1 MIIHFSCL
9 CPLGLVAKL
18 NFNISKVVYCSKG
31 EQDYPVV
38 KWSYDPHSY
47 ECNFSNC
54 IEKPEKFRTLTGF
67 EPMPSR
73 CRCGAVTH
81 WSMKPLMLGV
91 GQLSISHNQWIALKA
106 HSDWLLKLRISF
118 AIHLRTTSTGFAP
131 KTVLIVAGIKE
142 LKSPFCATIHLNVRW
157 LVVGGYLPSRKLAL
171 SNSTCVWLA
180 DSAGRILQYGLLNL
194 KLLIKHSLASFSCHL
209 CFVNL

>member
-1 MIIHFSCL
+1 M
-9 CPLGLVAKL
+9 
-18 NFNISKVVYCSKG
+18 
-31 EQDYPVV
+31 V

-54 IEKPEKFRTLTGF
+54 IEKPEKFRTSTGF

-81 WSMKPLMLGV
+81 WPMKPLMLGV
-91 GQLSISHNQWIALKA
+91 GQLSMSHNQWIALKA

-118 AIHLRTTSTGFAP
+118 AIHLRTTCTGFAS
-131 KTVLIVAGIKE
+131 KSVVIVAGIKE

-157 LVVGGYLPSRKLAL
+157 LVVVNIYQAAKWPSQIVRAL
-171 SNSTCVWLA
+171 WLA
-180 DSAGRILQYGLLNL
+180 NSAVRILQYGLLNL
-194 KLLIKHSLASFSCHL
+194 KFLIKHSLSEFFMSFMLRKLVKLFESWM
-209 CFVNL
+209 